1 MSRPLLQGQLAVVT
15 AGTSGIGRAV
25 VERFLAEGADVI
37 VTGMNPERI
46 DAAQRAWGD
55 RARVLRA
62 DVSDPEDLDRLVTE
76 VEAAGR
82 PVDVL
87 VANAGRDVDAR
98 NLADT
103 SPADFDYVADLNFRG
118 TYILLQ
124 KLSSRLADGGRIVLV
139 SSIGGSNG
147 SRGHSVY
154 NATKAAVRSLA
165 RTLTAELGERGIRA
179 NAVSPGPTATTGF
192 DQFTGGSEEVEQKVA
207 AMVPLRRIGRPEE
220 IGSAVTFLA
229 SAESSFIAGV
239 ELVVDGGMSQI

>member
-1 MSRPLLQGQLAVVT
+1 MRRPLLQGQLAVVT

-46 DAAQRAWGD
+46 DEAQGAWGD
-55 RARVLRA
+55 RTQVLRA
-62 DVSDPEDLDRLVTE
+62 DGSDPVDLDRLVTE
-76 VEAAGR
+76 VEATGR

-87 VANAGRDVDAR
+87 VANAGRDIDAR
-98 NLADT
+98 NLTDI
-103 SPADFDYVADLNFRG
+103 SLADFDYVADLNFRG

-124 KLSSRLADGGRIVLV
+124 KLSSRMADGGRIVLV

-192 DQFTGGSEEVEQKVA
+192 DQFTGGSEEAEQKVA
-207 AMVPLRRIGRPEE
+207 AMVPLQRIGRPEE
-220 IGSAVTFLA
+220 IASAVTFLA

-239 ELVVDGGMSQI
+239 ELVVDGGMSQV